1 MWGTSESQTK
11 PSNVNM
17 MPPTTKAPF
26 VKRIFISGL
35 FFGLIQ
41 YTTFLNVNAQIVR
54 FIQNPYQ
61 AEYYIFETTDSS
73 LANYFVYK
81 ASNPTEAIREG
92 VWFIADDPFIY
103 RDKAIRLH
111 RVKSA
116 SSADLVVYYVRNP
129 KNAGKSR
136 ARARK

>member
-1 MWGTSESQTK
+1 MWGTNESQTK
-11 PSNVNM
+11 PNNVNM
-17 MPPTTKAPF
+17 MPPTIKAPL

-35 FFGLIQ
+35 FFGLVQ
-41 YTTFLNVNAQIVR
+41 HTTFLNANAQIVR

-116 SSADLVVYYVRNP
+116 SSADFVVYYVRNP